1 MRNRFTWMTLAAL
14 LVCLGAAPSG
24 APYVI
29 NVIAPMTG
37 SGAFLGK
44 DYKEAFDAL
53 TVAINRSGG
62 IAGRPVKFQL
72 GDSQTSGQVGLQL
85 ANSFIAQHAQV
96 FIDGGPSTVCNS
108 SVPVVQDTGPVD
120 YCLSPVIAPKPGSY
134 VFAAGM
140 PSVYQAKIL
149 LRFLKA
155 KGLTKIG
162 ELSSTDS
169 TGADLE
175 KQIDIG
181 LSSPEFK
188 GIDIVAREH
197 FNPNDISVSA
207 QIAHIKSSAPQV
219 VLIWGTG
226 TPFGTALHGASDGGI
241 DVPIVA
247 TNSNMTYS
255 QMDTFKAYLPKAL
268 WFPAL
273 LAMTPDGTGKGPLHD
288 AQTAYYRSFKAVGIT
303 PDEGHI
309 LVWDPTMIIVSALRK
324 LGPDATAQQIRD
336 YILHLHG
343 YIGVDGVYDFSN
355 VDQRGISD
363 KSGAMAR
370 WDAAKGTWV
379 RISRPGG
386 YP

>member
-1 MRNRFTWMTLAAL
+1 MRKHLWLLAVAL
-14 LVCLGAAPSG
+14 LLVDAAPAG
-24 APYVI
+24 VPYVI

-44 DYKEAFDAL
+44 DYKEAFEAL
-53 TVAINRSGG
+53 EVAVNRSGG

-108 SVPVVQDTGPVD
+108 SVPVVQDNGPVD

-140 PSVYQAKIL
+140 PSVYQAKIV

-162 ELSSTDS
+162 ELSTTDS

-175 KQIDIG
+175 KQVDNA

-188 GIDIVAREH
+188 GVDLVARDH

-207 QIAHIKSSAPQV
+207 QIAHIKGASPQV

-226 TPFGTALHGASDGGI
+226 TPFGTAMRGASDGGI
-241 DVPIVA
+241 NVPIISTA
-247 TNSNMTYS
+247 SNMTYS
-255 QMDTFKAYLPKAL
+255 QMETFKAYLPKEL

-273 LAMTPDGTGKGPLHD
+273 LAMTPEGTGKGPLRD
-288 AQTAYYRSFKAVGIT
+288 AQTAYYRSFKEVGIT

-309 LVWDPTMIIVSALRK
+309 LAWDPTMIIISALRK
-324 LGPDATAQQIRD
+324 YGPDATAQQIRD

-363 KSGAMAR
+363 TLGAMAR
-370 WDAAKGTWV
+370 WDAAKKTWV
-379 RISRPGG
+379 RLSRPGG
-386 YP
+386 YL

>member
-1 MRNRFTWMTLAAL
+1 MMKWIYALAAAVL
-14 LVCLGAAPSG
+14 LIGAAPAG

-44 DYKEAFDAL
+44 DYKEAFEAL
-53 TVAINRSGG
+53 EVAVNRSGG

-85 ANSFIAQHAQV
+85 ANGFIAQHAQV

-108 SVPVVQDTGPVD
+108 SVPVVQDNGPVD
-120 YCLSPVIAPKPGSY
+120 YCLSPVIQPKPGSY
-134 VFAAGM
+134 VFSAGM
-140 PSVYQAKIL
+140 PSVYQAKIT
-149 LRFLKA
+149 LRYLKG

-162 ELSSTDS
+162 ELSTTDS
-169 TGADLE
+169 TGSDLE
-175 KQIDIG
+175 KQIDAA

-188 GIDIVAREH
+188 GLEVVARDH
-197 FNPNDISVSA
+197 FNPTDISVSA
-207 QIAHIKSSAPQV
+207 QVAHIKSASPQV

-241 DVPIVA
+241 TVPIVS

-255 QMDTFKAYLPKAL
+255 QMDTFKSYLPKEL

-273 LAMTPDGTGKGPLHD
+273 LAMTPEATGQGPLHD

-309 LVWDPTMIIVSALRK
+309 LAWDPAMIIVSALRK
-324 LGPDATAQQIRD
+324 LGPDASAQQIRD
-336 YILHLHG
+336 YILQLHG

-363 KSGAMAR
+363 KTGAMAR
-370 WDAAKGTWV
+370 WDAQKNTWT
-379 RISRPGG
+379 RLSRPGG
-386 YP
+386 YL